1 MRQVRKKEGGTDR
14 GEFQQRQP
22 VAVLA
27 GGLGNL
33 RKVMAGV
40 QAGRITECDLS
51 IVSRFKG

>member
-22 VAVLA
+22 VAALA
-27 GGLGNL
+27 GGLGSL

-40 QAGRITECDLS
+40 QAGRITECDLC